1 LHRRQGSTLA
11 AALIAISTLLAH
23 ARAEAQDAQTPPQR
37 GGDESMSQ
45 ATTTEGDMNDER
57 ARGAFRL
64 GRQYYEQGRFAEAA
78 AEFERA
84 YGLSGRGQL
93 LFNAYLAYRD
103 ARDDENALRTLRGYL
118 AEVPDAPERAHLE
131 ARLAALERGIV
142 ERREAE
148 ARQQAE
154 TEEARRQAE
163 EARRQAE
170 EAGRPR
176 YREVPGETWPWIVM
190 GGGAAM
196 LVGGAVTGAVALSER
211 SSLDDQCPLQLCPAG
226 TDVEGR
232 QSTIEALAITTDVL
246 LIGGGVVAVT
256 GLVLGIVLG
265 PRTEAIEAP
274 PVTAAC
280 TGEGCFVA
288 VRGDF

>member
-1 LHRRQGSTLA
+1 MDRRRRGTLLA
-11 AALIAISTLLAH
+11 SALIAAACALAPPT
-23 ARAEAQDAQTPPQR
+23 RASAQPPQGT
-37 GGDESMSQ
+37 GGGESMSQ

-78 AEFERA
+78 SEFERA

-103 ARDDENALRTLRGYL
+103 ARDDENAIRTLRGYL
-118 AEVPDAPERAHLE
+118 AQVEEIPDRALLE
-131 ARLAALERGIV
+131 ARLAALERGLA
-142 ERREAE
+142 ERRESD
-148 ARQQAE
+148 ARAAAE

-190 GGGAAM
+190 GSGGA
-196 LVGGAVTGAVALSER
+196 LVVAGIVTGAVALSER
-211 SSLDDQCPLQLCPAG
+211 SALDDECPLQLCPAG
-226 TDVEGR
+226 SDVEGR

-246 LIGGGVVAVT
+246 LVTGTAAAVA
-256 GLVLGIVLG
+256 GLVLGLVLG
-265 PRTEAIEAP
+265 PRTEAIETP
-274 PVTAAC
+274 PVSAAC

>member
-1 LHRRQGSTLA
+1 MLRRHGSTLA
-11 AALIAISTLLAH
+11 AALIAISSLLAH
-23 ARAEAQDAQTPPQR
+23 GPVAAQPR
-37 GGDESMSQ
+37 GGGRGESMSQ
-45 ATTTEGDMNDER
+45 ATTTEGDMDDER

-64 GRQYYEQGRFAEAA
+64 GRQYYEQGRFADAA

-103 ARDDENALRTLRGYL
+103 ARDDENAARTLRGYL
-118 AEVPDAPERAHLE
+118 AQVPDAPDRSLLE
-131 ARLAALERGIV
+131 ARLAALERGIE

-163 EARRQAE
+163 EARRLAE

-176 YREVPGETWPWIVM
+176 YREIPGETWPWIVM

-196 LVGGAVTGAVALSER
+196 VVAGAITGAVALTER
-211 SSLDDQCPLQLCPAG
+211 SSLDEECPLQLCPAG
-226 TDVEGR
+226 TGVASR
-232 QSTIEALAITTDVL
+232 QSDIETLAITSDVL

-265 PRTEAIEAP
+265 PRSEAIEATP

-288 VRGDF
+288 VQGEF